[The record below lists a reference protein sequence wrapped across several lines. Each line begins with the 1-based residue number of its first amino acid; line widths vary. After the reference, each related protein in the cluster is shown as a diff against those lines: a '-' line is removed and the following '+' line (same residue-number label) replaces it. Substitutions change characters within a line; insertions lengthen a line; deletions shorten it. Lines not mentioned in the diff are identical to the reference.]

1 MREDKSDYKMLI
13 GILVAMGALAA
24 IWWFGWFGPITEQFL
39 QIKKYT
45 TYR

>member
-1 MREDKSDYKMLI
+1 MFVFIVL
-13 GILVAMGALAA
+13 AMGALVAG
-24 IWWFGWFGPITEQFL
+24 WWFGWFSGVTDSFL